1 MPCLLGGKRLTG
13 VLPPDKQP
21 PPYPSLRTK
30 DPSKLVDIESCID
43 DPSLAPLGHH
53 VVSRTGERKQTSEE
67 KGQVKIQKKQTKELH
82 NDGLLMLRRR
92 GLEADELARHL
103 DSLLPPLTP
112 SLPIQSRYRDLMEL
126 DISRNKL
133 KTLPVN
139 IGLLHQLKILDVS
152 SNLLSEIPPELY
164 HLTQLEVLV
173 LSQNNLH
180 SISRDMPL
188 GLRNLITLRISGNK
202 ITRITSRIKY
212 WRKMRHLQL
221 GSVYGGNLLSRVPN
235 EIAEMQSLEELDI
248 SHNQIKALPSNMQIS
263 TLEHLNVSSNQ
274 LESLPPSVAKCSKL
288 KTLNVSKNHLT
299 TLPADLVELSH
310 LELLDLSENL
320 LCIIPADIL
329 ERMPTTLLI
338 TGNPMTRPGNCN
350 LAASTD
356 AYARI
361 LQRMTQQGVPRIPTP
376 CWKERDRCG
385 PKGMG
390 CESPSSSMSLIQ
402 SPHNREQ
409 EDEDAIIDREL
420 SYHAQQ
426 LNVHGSRPLTPLSR
440 PHTPLSPPHTPLI
453 ESSTSH
459 PQPVLPP
466 SPELSTIRPPIT
478 PAVNLIHSLRETC
491 CRVILRQQIPFPHNV
506 LPNHIEEELMH
517 KVRLCSACQRSF
529 VNEWITSVQVK
540 SYKGHPA
547 VVHRVR
553 FCSTKC
559 WLSCLDSEKEKSVLV
574 CRPLEGGDEEESAL

>member
-21 PPYPSLRTK
+21 PPYPSIITK
-30 DPSKLVDIESCID
+30 NSTKLVDIESCID

-53 VVSRTGERKQTSEE
+53 VYSRTQVPRQDSEE
-67 KGQVKIQKKQTKELH
+67 KGQVEIQKKQTKELH
-82 NDGLLMLRRR
+82 NEGLLMLRRR
-92 GLEADELARHL
+92 GLEADELSQHL
-103 DSLLPPLTP
+103 ESLLPPLTP
-112 SLPIQSRYRDLMEL
+112 SLPNYSHYRDLLEL

-133 KTLPVN
+133 KTLPAN

-164 HLTQLEVLV
+164 NLSQLQVLV

-180 SISRDMPL
+180 SIPRDMPL
-188 GLRNLITLRISGNK
+188 GLRNLVTLRISGNK

-235 EIAEMQSLEELDI
+235 EISEMESLEELDI

-274 LESLPPSVAKCSKL
+274 LESLPPSVANCTKL

-299 TLPADLVELSH
+299 TLPADLVELKH
-310 LELLDLSENL
+310 LELLDISENL

-329 ERMPTTLLI
+329 EQMPTTLLI

-350 LAASTD
+350 LSASTD

-390 CESPSSSMSLIQ
+390 CESPATTPLIQ
-402 SPHNREQ
+402 SPRGRDQ
-409 EDEDAIIDREL
+409 EDEDAVIDREL
-420 SYHAQQ
+420 SYLAQQ
-426 LNVHGSRPLTPLSR
+426 LNVLGSRPQTPLSR
-440 PHTPLSPPHTPLI
+440 PQTPISPPRTPLI
-453 ESSTSH
+453 ESSTTHS
-459 PQPVLPP
+459 QSVLPP
-466 SPELSTIRPPIT
+466 SPELSIARPPIT
-478 PAVNLIHSLRETC
+478 PGVNLIHSLRETC
-491 CRVILRQQIPFPHNV
+491 CRVILRQQIKFPHNF
-506 LPNHIEEELMH
+506 LPIRIEEELMH
-517 KVRLCSACQRSF
+517 KARLCSACQKAF
-529 VNEWITSVQVK
+529 LNEWITSVQVK

-574 CRPLEGGDEEESAL
+574 CRPLEREVDEETAM